1 MAAMA
6 ENTPLRVNNTNVYL
20 STAMPVYCAAS
31 GLLPMEYIFLPTE
44 VLWRIKANTKESK
57 RKVKNAGLVQEIK
70 ERQHFIPKSE
80 KKRLAKNAGKKRWL
94 KKLAKLDNDY

>member
-1 MAAMA
+1 MKPRFNNPNDRKKFERPEELQVFVRDGNIEKA
-6 ENTPLRVNNTNVYL
+6 LRQL
-20 STAMPVYCAAS
+20 
-31 GLLPMEYIFLPTE
+31 
-44 VLWRIKANTKESK
+44 K

-94 KKLAKLDNDY
+94 KKLAKLDNDYW

>member
-1 MAAMA
+1 MK
-6 ENTPLRVNNTNVYL
+6 PRFNNPND
-20 STAMPVYCAAS
+20 
-31 GLLPMEYIFLPTE
+31 
-44 VLWRIKANTKESK
+44 
-57 RKVKNAGLVQEIK
+57 RKKFERPEGLVQEIK